1 MPAVFTEPSALRRE
15 RAGSYATILAV
26 GIGHEHERWTADE
39 RENGYIRA
47 RLRQLTHEEGGRKN
61 PIAAG
66 YRSHRVLPPEV
77 HHERHDAPLTL
88 ESGPGEWLDPGEE
101 AMVRLHALSWDLWPA
116 VVPGIR
122 LTMLEGARVVG
133 VAEVVE
139 AVPAVT

>member
-1 MPAVFTEPSALRRE
+1 MDT
-15 RAGSYATILAV
+15 
-26 GIGHEHERWTADE
+26 GHEHERWAADE

-47 RLRQLTHEEGGRKN
+47 RLRLLTHEEGGRKN
-61 PIAAG
+61 PIASG
-66 YRSHRVLPPEV
+66 YRSHWAFPPEV
-77 HHERHDAPLTL
+77 HDERHDAPLTL

-101 AMVRLHALSWDLWPA
+101 ALVRLHPLFRDLWPT

-139 AVPAVT
+139 VVPAVT